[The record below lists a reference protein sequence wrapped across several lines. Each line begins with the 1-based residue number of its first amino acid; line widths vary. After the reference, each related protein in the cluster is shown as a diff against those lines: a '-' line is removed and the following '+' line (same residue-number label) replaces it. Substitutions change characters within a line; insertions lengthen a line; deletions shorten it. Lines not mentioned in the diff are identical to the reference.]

1 MAINTISA
9 RLDAEKNLV
18 FTQDASVNLGENYS
32 VDLIISVP
40 SALSDYNFNLEFS
53 LPDGKVYA
61 TGYLPLQKTDDAY
74 LLTYSPD
81 RSLLAKRGRVYIQ
94 VCGRK
99 ELDDGSTEVFKSN
112 YSADASFFVNPGVY
126 KADPYVPHDTLTD
139 LIQAVSTAQAIAEQI
154 KQNAENGL
162 YNGKDGTYP
171 DFSTST
177 TTLAA
182 GEQATV
188 TKSGTPANPVLNF
201 GIPRGDKGEKGDK
214 GDVGVGISDF
224 LKTGSDQLT
233 DTYTVYFTNG
243 STFSFTVTNGAKG
256 DKGDVGNNGA
266 DGNGIVSISKSGEN
280 GITDTYTISFSNGTK
295 SYFTVTNGEKGD
307 KGDTG
312 EKGEKG
318 DKGNTGISGND
329 GITFTPSIDENG
341 NLIWA
346 RSDDGAEVPSPTPVI
361 PHIGEDHNWYL
372 GSVNLE
378 VSAQGEKGD
387 KGEDGANGLS
397 GADGANGVTF
407 IPSIDSAGNLSWTN
421 DGGLTNPDTINIKG
435 LPGKDGVSG
444 TNVLYVVPDTAFIN
458 DDDSLNNSINSTL
471 IISEV
476 TVDPNWRV
484 GDNAIVPYYNTT
496 CEANRI
502 LGGEILDLDA
512 DNNSVS
518 IYLKWFIN

>member
-32 VDLIISVP
+32 VDLVVSVP
-40 SALSDYNFNLEFS
+40 SALSDYNYNLEFS

-177 TTLAA
+177 TTLSA

-256 DKGDVGNNGA
+256 DKGD
-266 DGNGIVSISKSGEN
+266 
-280 GITDTYTISFSNGTK
+280 
-295 SYFTVTNGEKGD
+295 
-307 KGDTG
+307 TG

-341 NLIWA
+341 NLIWT

-421 DGGLTNPDTINIKG
+421 DGGLTNPAPINVKG
-435 LPGKDGVSG
+435 LPGVDGENGKNVVYIVPNETWTDNDVSLTNCIDSDMYI
-444 TNVLYVVPDTAFIN
+444 TNVTI
-458 DDDSLNNSINSTL
+458 DDAWL
-471 IISEV
+471 
-476 TVDPNWRV
+476 V
-484 GDNAIVPYYNTT
+484 GDNAIIPYFNST
-496 CEANRI
+496 CSANRI
-502 LGGEILDLDA
+502 LGGEITYLDA
-512 DNNSVS
+512 ESESVG
-518 IYLKWFIN
+518 IILKWFTN

>member
-32 VDLIISVP
+32 VDLVVSVP

-99 ELDDGSTEVFKSN
+99 ELDNGSTEVFKSN

-243 STFSFTVTNGAKG
+243 STFSFTVTNGEK
-256 DKGDVGNNGA
+256 
-266 DGNGIVSISKSGEN
+266 
-280 GITDTYTISFSNGTK
+280 
-295 SYFTVTNGEKGD
+295 GEKGD
-307 KGDTG
+307 
-312 EKGEKG
+312 KG

-341 NLIWA
+341 NLIWT

>member
-9 RLDAEKNLV
+9 HLDAEKNLV

-32 VDLIISVP
+32 VDLVVSVP

-61 TGYLPLQKTDDAY
+61 TGYLPLLKTADAY

-188 TKSGTPANPVLNF
+188 TKSGTSANPVLNF

-224 LKTGSDQLT
+224 VKTGSDQLT

-243 STFSFTVTNGAKG
+243 NTFSFTVTNGSKG
-256 DKGDVGNNGA
+256 EKGDVGNNGA

-280 GITDTYTISFSNGTK
+280 GITDTYTISFSNGTE

-318 DKGNTGISGND
+318 DKGNMGISGND

-341 NLIWA
+341 NLIWT

-372 GSVNLE
+372 GTVNLE
-378 VSAQGEKGD
+378 VSAQGEKGE

>member
-32 VDLIISVP
+32 VDLIVSVP

-256 DKGDVGNNGA
+256 
-266 DGNGIVSISKSGEN
+266 
-280 GITDTYTISFSNGTK
+280 
-295 SYFTVTNGEKGD
+295 EKGD

-312 EKGEKG
+312 
-318 DKGNTGISGND
+318 
-329 GITFTPSIDENG
+329 
-341 NLIWA
+341 
-346 RSDDGAEVPSPTPVI
+346 
-361 PHIGEDHNWYL
+361 
-372 GSVNLE
+372 
-378 VSAQGEKGD
+378 AQGEKGD
-387 KGEDGANGLS
+387 KGEDGTNGLS

>member
-32 VDLIISVP
+32 VDLIVSVP

-112 YSADASFFVNPGVY
+112 YSADASFFINPGVY

-188 TKSGTPANPVLNF
+188 TKSGTSANPVLNF

-256 DKGDVGNNGA
+256 DKGDVGNDGA

-307 KGDTG
+307 TG

-318 DKGNTGISGND
+318 DKGNMGISGND

-341 NLIWA
+341 NLIWT

>member
-32 VDLIISVP
+32 VDLVVSVP
-40 SALSDYNFNLEFS
+40 SALSDYNYNLEFS

-177 TTLAA
+177 TTLSA

-256 DKGDVGNNGA
+256 DKGDVGNDGA

-318 DKGNTGISGND
+318 ERATQ
-329 GITFTPSIDENG
+329 
-341 NLIWA
+341 A
-346 RSDDGAEVPSPTPVI
+346 
-361 PHIGEDHNWYL
+361 
-372 GSVNLE
+372 
-378 VSAQGEKGD
+378 
-387 KGEDGANGLS
+387 
-397 GADGANGVTF
+397 
-407 IPSIDSAGNLSWTN
+407 
-421 DGGLTNPDTINIKG
+421 
-435 LPGKDGVSG
+435 
-444 TNVLYVVPDTAFIN
+444 
-458 DDDSLNNSINSTL
+458 
-471 IISEV
+471 
-476 TVDPNWRV
+476 
-484 GDNAIVPYYNTT
+484 
-496 CEANRI
+496 
-502 LGGEILDLDA
+502 
-512 DNNSVS
+512 
-518 IYLKWFIN
+518 